1 MIFTKG
7 THHSAKL
14 QTFDC
19 SGEISPNLYFARIL
33 LLKVNHVSAKKSI
46 EEIPKSLMIPKSG
59 GKFDEKLFFCFKN
72 DKNLVKSNKFAF

>member
-1 MIFTKG
+1 M
-7 THHSAKL
+7 
-14 QTFDC
+14 QTFRLLTDQVKFHQIC
-19 SGEISPNLYFARIL
+19 T
-33 LLKVNHVSAKKSI
+33 LLKVYQVSAKKSI